1 MTRTRT
7 CRDTATT
14 SRRTRRASRTRAVLA
29 LTAATALLAV
39 AACTPAQDG
48 TDPGGTSDGGT
59 SDGDSSGAG
68 TTPVTLGLTYVPDI
82 QFAPFYVAEANGY
95 YDEAGF
101 DVELRHHGV
110 NEGLFTAIEQGAED
124 LVVASGDEVLT
135 ERATGGDLAQ
145 IATLYQRS
153 PVALLVPEDSAVET
167 PDDLAGLTIGV
178 PGEYGATWLGLLTLL
193 DGAGLSTADV
203 TVQSIGFTQTT
214 ALLNGDVDAVMGY
227 VNGDAVRLA
236 AAGMPVRAL
245 EPGALV
251 SVGVALPDT
260 SSLTPEQQE
269 AFVTATLR
277 GVEDTIADPEAAVEI
292 AADVIPGMTSAA
304 RTDALAVLEAT
315 VPLLSST
322 GTTDPAQ
329 WDAMAEAMLAAG
341 MIEAVPD
348 GGYRNAGEGAS

>member
-1 MTRTRT
+1 MSRTRTRT
-7 CRDTATT
+7 RRDTATT
-14 SRRTRRASRTRAVLA
+14 SRRIRRTRAVLA

-59 SDGDSSGAG
+59 SGAG

-82 QFAPFYVAEANGY
+82 QFAPFYVAEARGY

-153 PVALLVPEDSAVET
+153 PVALLVPEDSAVES

-329 WDAMAEAMLAAG
+329 WDAMARAMLAAG
-341 MIEAVPD
+341 MIDAVPD

>member
-1 MTRTRT
+1 MSTRTAHR
-7 CRDTATT
+7 ATT
-14 SRRTRRASRTRAVLA
+14 HRSDSRRHTARRSRAAVA
-29 LTAATALLAV
+29 MTAATALLTV
-39 AACTPAQDG
+39 AACTPAQEG
-48 TDPGGTSDGGT
+48 TDPSGTTGTSDGGT
-59 SDGDSSGAG
+59 ADA
-68 TTPVTLGLTYVPDI
+68 TAVTLGLTYVPDI

-101 DVELRHHGV
+101 DVELRHHGS
-110 NEGLFTAIEQGAED
+110 NEGLFTAIEQGQED

-135 ERATGGDLAQ
+135 ERASGGDLAQ

-167 PDDLAGLTIGV
+167 PQDLTGLTIGV

-193 DGAGLSTADV
+193 DDAGLSTTDV

-251 SVGVALPDT
+251 SVGVAAPDT
-260 SSLTPEQQE
+260 SELTPEQQA
-269 AFVTATLR
+269 AFVAATLR

-315 VPLLSST
+315 VPLLSTT
-322 GTTDPAQ
+322 GTTDAAQ
-329 WDAMAEAMLAAG
+329 WDAMGQAMLAAG
-341 MIEAVPD
+341 MIDAVPD
-348 GGYRNAGEGAS
+348 GGYRNVVEGTS